1 MKYGLNLLYRP
12 ALLFCSLICSLMV
25 FWAADG
31 AHGGQT
37 VSPTGP
43 AAAGMQSLSGQG
55 EHFEVILKFPS
66 SFASGSDLALTAY
79 VLDGATNEP
88 VQGATVSAGMSGGTE
103 SLTVPFTE
111 AAQPIGGAYQGKI
124 RVVSEESS
132 WLFDITLGE
141 KNDLVA
147 IDGFKAGD
155 KSTGAPGPA
164 PPPAGKAGLDISL
177 TPTAIVVL
185 LAAFAVLQVAIFF
198 LLRKKITS
206 GGSAKESR

>member
-1 MKYGLNLLYRP
+1 
-12 ALLFCSLICSLMV
+12 
-25 FWAADG
+25 
-31 AHGGQT
+31 
-37 VSPTGP
+37 
-43 AAAGMQSLSGQG
+43 SGQG

-103 SLTVPFTE
+103 SIVVPFTE
-111 AAQPIGGAYQGKI
+111 AAQPIAGVYQGTI
-124 RVVSEESS
+124 RLVSDKSSS

-164 PPPAGKAGLDISL
+164 PPPAGKTGYDLSL

-185 LAAFAVLQVAIFF
+185 LAAFAVLQAAIFF
-198 LLRKKITS
+198 LLRKKCTS